1 MVQYKRKVNISR
13 CRPFGRAFSSFS
25 DTCGNVVAVW
35 NLEEKGEYL
44 VKSFFYKVLKKKEI
58 SDKMRGHEYAM
69 MVYAV
74 NG

>member
-44 VKSFFYKVLKKKEI
+44 VKSFFTKSLKKRKYPT
-58 SDKMRGHEYAM
+58 KCAGMNM
-69 MVYAV
+69 L
-74 NG
+74 